1 MFELL
6 YHYLQEDNFGIG
18 SKQNYKPDFRDKI
31 FGDIKHYLIGY
42 TGDVNLFDIFRRYT
56 VGDIMIERD
65 TDKRYQV
72 DNLLMK
78 VSETIKRF
86 SALRCTPFKV
96 LIAAHR
102 GNASVLYHID
112 TDGRSNEIIEYKSIG
127 SGSIIA
133 DKFCSS
139 PERDRITMR
148 DFAKYAGD
156 PLYGSILSGPW
167 CGC

>member
-1 MFELL
+1 
-6 YHYLQEDNFGIG
+6 
-18 SKQNYKPDFRDKI
+18 
-31 FGDIKHYLIGY
+31 
-42 TGDVNLFDIFRRYT
+42 
-56 VGDIMIERD
+56 MIERD

-86 SALRCTPFKV
+86 NALRCTPFKV

-112 TDGRSNEIIEYKSIG
+112 TDGRSNEIIEHTSMG

-133 DKFCSS
+133 DKFCSG

-148 DFAKYAGD
+148 DFAKYAFLVIHFMDHCPALGVGVEQGGVPNIKYLHYD
-156 PLYGSILSGPW
+156 QEWDKEPTKEDINEYREYTSTRLPKIIEGIDSILKQ
-167 CGC
+167 